1 MLEAGNIEVWTR
13 SGSASGNTT
22 SSNGWTLNTTIPNPA
37 TISGDPIY
45 IPLMSA
51 IAVLPGDV
59 VGIAIHTPVTHY
71 FTLGAQKHH
80 L

>member
-1 MLEAGNIEVWTR
+1 M
-13 SGSASGNTT
+13 
-22 SSNGWTLNTTIPNPA
+22 NTTIPNPA

-71 FTLGAQKHH
+71 FTLGASAPFVNTHATDGN
-80 L
+80 LSVFP